1 VSSDTPSDPKERTM
15 IRPSLLL
22 CSILASAAIAAE
34 APVKVSGQFAEW
46 KFVDGIAVVD
56 DGETTLVV
64 SDRPF
69 DRAGIA
75 ADLRFDIGDRAA
87 QEQAGGMLL
96 SIRIDA
102 EGKMAGLG
110 IGGSSSYTSEMD
122 SALTLATR
130 SPERLVGRY
139 DDGSMQVDF
148 DVPVWRNGAL
158 PRGGTP
164 LAADGGEAGAALRAY
179 LAAIAANDFDAFV
192 GLSPPSWRESMKA
205 SQAKGEAQLEIDAV
219 KSELPQSPR
228 IVGGHGEAQRAWIDL
243 AATRDGKPVKAVAT
257 VERDAGGWY
266 VRRIET
272 LR

>member
-1 VSSDTPSDPKERTM
+1 M
-15 IRPSLLL
+15 ICRSLLV
-22 CSILASAAIAAE
+22 CSVIAGAASAAA
-34 APVKVSGQFAEW
+34 APVKVSGQFGEW
-46 KFVDGIAVVD
+46 QLVDAIAVLD
-56 DGETTLVV
+56 DGETSLVL

-87 QEQAGGMLL
+87 QEEAGGMLL

-102 EGKMAGLG
+102 EGRMAGLG
-110 IGGSSSYTSEMD
+110 MGGSSSYSSAMD

-139 DDGSMQVDF
+139 DDGSVQVDF

-164 LAADGGEAGAALRAY
+164 LAADAGEAGVALRAY

-192 GLSPPSWRESMKA
+192 GLSPPTWRESMKA
-205 SQAKGEAQLEIDAV
+205 SKAKGEAQLEIDAV
-219 KSELPQSPR
+219 KSELPQSPK

-243 AATRDGKPVKAVAT
+243 AALRDGKPVNAVAT
-257 VERDAGGWY
+257 VERDADGWY